1 MMGLRFSLYISI
13 VFVAIGAV
21 LSYMRGGG
29 RYVYE
34 ESIRKGAYAS

>member
-21 LSYMRGGG
+21 LSYMRGG

-34 ESIRKGAYAS
+34 ESIREGAYAS